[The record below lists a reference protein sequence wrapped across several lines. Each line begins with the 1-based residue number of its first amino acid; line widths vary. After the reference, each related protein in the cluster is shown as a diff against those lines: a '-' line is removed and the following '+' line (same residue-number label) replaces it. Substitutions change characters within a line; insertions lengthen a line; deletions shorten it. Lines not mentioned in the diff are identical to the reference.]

1 MQRMAAAGNGLA
13 GFSWEVDRMSG
24 FRRYLFFACCS
35 LVIPGC
41 FHGPGG
47 AGYGYM
53 GQPGVYPQQM
63 YAPSGGFNAPGSYA
77 APGTFIT
84 PPSNAPPYSPGGSAP
99 GSTYEKDPVPSNP
112 GQNNG
117 VSPFYE
123 DKKEDPVPKPR
134 DPSGGGSIFQDDL
147 DRPGT

>member
-1 MQRMAAAGNGLA
+1 
-13 GFSWEVDRMSG
+13 MSG
-24 FRRYLFFACCS
+24 FRRYLFFVCCS

-63 YAPSGGFNAPGSYA
+63 YAPPGSYNAPGSYA

-84 PPSNAPPYSPGGSAP
+84 PPSNAPPYSPGSSAP
-99 GSTYEKDPVPSNP
+99 GSTYEKDPVLSNP

-123 DKKEDPVPKPR
+123 DKKKKTRCPNQEIRQAEAQFSRTTWIAPEPDQSKRTQTKKAASLP
-134 DPSGGGSIFQDDL
+134 L
-147 DRPGT
+147 